1 MSTGL
6 SDPPNDIFPAIPY
19 QIGESNEKSDMILVF
34 TNIYNRYNI
43 YEILYKD
50 FWLWLG
56 WLISKKFFEN
66 CLLL

>member
-6 SDPPNDIFPAIPY
+6 SDPPNDIFPTIPY
-19 QIGESNEKSDMILVF
+19 QIGENSEKSDMILVF

-56 WLISKKFFEN
+56 
-66 CLLL
+66 